1 MKEDE
6 YHVTVVHTYTV
17 FECMGFYSNQI
28 YHKKKKEKKK
38 MLKIGIVIEI
48 SLSIY
53 THTYMYTHSY
63 TSLSK
68 GKCRVGTVGR
78 DFNVSGF
85 NWINNKIRP

>member
-1 MKEDE
+1 
-6 YHVTVVHTYTV
+6 
-17 FECMGFYSNQI
+17 
-28 YHKKKKEKKK
+28 
-38 MLKIGIVIEI
+38 MLKIGIAIEI